1 MTTET
6 AVSSTSDL
14 LRRSRLPVLRAG
26 LTIQLVIV
34 AVIAFFV
41 RPSSD
46 ALILRYN
53 VFFGVGILGVWWQ
66 IYLIP
71 AMCCL
76 FFLGNLALAEILM
89 RRQAYFAA
97 LVLVYGALL
106 ILVAEIVAVAALI
119 SINS

>member
-1 MTTET
+1 MTTEA

-26 LTIQLVIV
+26 LAIQLVVV
-34 AVIAFFV
+34 AVIAFFI

-53 VFFGVGILGVWWQ
+53 VFFGVDILGVWWQ

-71 AMCCL
+71 GVCGL

-119 SINS
+119 SINT